1 MATKKYVPDTSHPV
15 KKSPHKHGGVPLPLT
30 LCLCLCLV
38 LCVCLC
44 FMPLPLAFLFALY
57 LCPLPLAMMFFGKD
71 CRSLAVAIGK
81 GLDLNPILLH
91 STSTNDRLGVLS
103 VLTKDLQGVVMGFL
117 SDPNSYSSTIY
128 DMIRNGDA
136 RTEYEILSTI
146 RRERLPS
153 ELARSCHRERVR
165 LKPYPATATQHEYK

>member
-1 MATKKYVPDTSHPV
+1 MARTKKHVPETSQPAIKNQKKIPMATKKYVPDTSHPV

-44 FMPLPLAFLFALY
+44 FMPLPLAFLFALCLY
-57 LCPLPLAMMFFGKD
+57 LCPLPLALTRLWTSEFRDCIMMFFGKD

-103 VLTKDLQGVVMGFL
+103 VVSGYL
-117 SDPNSYSSTIY
+117 YSF
-128 DMIRNGDA
+128 
-136 RTEYEILSTI
+136 
-146 RRERLPS
+146 
-153 ELARSCHRERVR
+153 
-165 LKPYPATATQHEYK
+165 